1 MYYMVYI
8 NVVTIMKNLI
18 NYCAT
23 DYYELNLKKNA
34 LTLSDYLKS
43 FHLDG
48 IEQLIY
54 DTKIR
59 SHDYSTVSI
68 GVHLAYW
75 PYWLGFWLNNTVS
88 IKKQFAAVYNKTD
101 YFGGARNKNEWLK
114 VIKANIAAALS
125 QHPEYLVWH
134 VADCSTQSAFTFNF
148 EYNDAE
154 VLMAAADIFNIIAD
168 SIPANVTVLFE
179 NLWWP
184 GLRLLNKDLVKMF
197 FDLIKRPNVGIML
210 DTGHLLNTNCDLQNQ
225 QQAVEYICRI
235 ITKLGSLASL
245 IKGIH
250 LSCSL
255 SSKYQHSF
263 NHQVPPHVN
272 LRILLEHIVNIDQHR
287 PFTNKAVRKVLD
299 LLQPDYLVHELYYDD
314 FPQLSELLS
323 QQLSACG
330 LSHQ

>member
-1 MYYMVYI
+1 MLYI
-8 NVVTIMKNLI
+8 NAVTIMKNLL

-23 DYYELNLKKNA
+23 NYYEINLKQNA
-34 LTLSDYLKS
+34 ITLSDYLKN

-54 DTKIR
+54 DTNIR
-59 SHDYSTVSI
+59 SHDYSAVSV

-75 PYWLGFWLNNTVS
+75 PYWLGFWLDNTTSV
-88 IKKQFAAVYNKTD
+88 KKQFAAVYNKTD
-101 YFGGARNKNEWLK
+101 YFGGAHDKNEWLK
-114 VIKANIAAALS
+114 VIKANIASALK

-134 VADCSTQSAFTFNF
+134 VADCSTESIFTFNF
-148 EYNDAE
+148 EYDDAK
-154 VLMAAADIFNIIAD
+154 VLTAAAEIFNMVAD
-168 SIPANVTVLFE
+168 CIPTDITVLFE

-235 ITKLGSLASL
+235 IAELGSLAAL
-245 IKGIH
+245 IKGVH

-255 SSKYQHSF
+255 SAEYQHSLD
-263 NHQVPPHVN
+263 HQVPPHLN
-272 LRILLEHIVNIDQHR
+272 LQILLEHIVNIDQHR
-287 PFTNKAVRKVLD
+287 PFTDKAIRKVLD

-314 FPQLSELLS
+314 FPQLSKLLP

-330 LSHQ
+330 LSHE